1 MKRKVILGVTAS
13 DAHVVGNHMIAFWL
27 REKGF
32 EVVNLGACTPV
43 TEFAQA
49 ARNHPDAEAMLIGS
63 LNGHAASDL
72 QGLRDAKQCGDIRCP
87 VLIGGNLSV
96 GADKK
101 ESDLRRFF
109 SLGVD
114 HVLPS
119 HTGILPL
126 LDRLSEERRMRR
138 AV

>member
-13 DAHVVGNHMIAFWL
+13 DAHVVGNHLIAFWL

-43 TEFAQA
+43 TEFAEA
-49 ARNHPDAEAMLIGS
+49 ARNHPDAEALLIGS
-63 LNGHAASDL
+63 LNGHAAADL
-72 QGLRDAKQCGDIRCP
+72 QGLAEAKTSGDIRCP
-87 VLIGGNLSV
+87 VVIGGNLSV

-119 HTGILPL
+119 HQELVPL
-126 LDRLSEERRMRR
+126 LNRLHEERLRE